1 MLTKSEE
8 IYLLKKL
15 GRQPNLLEI
24 DMIDA
29 EWSEHC
35 SYKSSRQYVKSLP
48 SRGKRVIVGPGYD
61 AGVLD
66 IGDDDVITLHIES
79 HNHPS
84 AVEPYGG
91 AATGVGGIIRDI
103 ISMGTMPI
111 ALLNALR
118 FGHISSPFASND
130 IQTSIETNN
139 EFYSASKWLLKN
151 VVRGIAEYG
160 NCIGIP
166 TVGGEIEFDESF
178 TNYCLVDVAAI
189 GLGKRKN

>member
-8 IYLLKKL
+8 MYLLRKL
-15 GRQPNLLEI
+15 GRQANPLEI

-35 SYKSSRQYVKSLP
+35 SYKSSKKYVRSLP

-66 IGDDDVITLHIES
+66 VGEDDVITVHIES

-91 AATGVGGIIRDI
+91 AATGVGGVIRDI
-103 ISMGTMPI
+103 ISMGTRPV
-111 ALLNALR
+111 ALLDALR
-118 FGHISSPFASND
+118 FSSIDTVNNASK
-130 IQTSIETNN
+130 
-139 EFYSASKWLLKN
+139 SKWLFRN
-151 VVRGIAEYG
+151 VV
-160 NCIGIP
+160 
-166 TVGGEIEFDESF
+166 
-178 TNYCLVDVAAI
+178 
-189 GLGKRKN
+189 